1 MLGRSYLMHVAHT
14 RMLGRSYLMYVA
26 HTRMLG
32 MMNWMMKQ
40 MMVYGSLL

>member
-1 MLGRSYLMHVAHT
+1 MHEAHT